1 MKNVC
6 GIYKITNK
14 INGKC
19 YVGKSINIYHRW
31 IEHKSSSREIK
42 DGGDKY
48 AIHCAI
54 RKYSIENFSFEII
67 EECPLE
73 QLDEKEKYWIEYYDS
88 YKNGYNKTHGGDGRL
103 KYDYSHI
110 YELWNKGYTNKEICE
125 KLKCDNQT
133 VTRAFRLYDISEEE
147 VRSRSNYYQK
157 KPIVAIDIITKKSL
171 KIFSS
176 VRECCMFFHGNLKQI
191 GGLYK
196 SLHNPYRWEGYY
208 WEYLNEHNYPE
219 KELTKEDFFS
229 FQQEKLFT
237 KSKEMRERIS
247 YTNRTIKRCSREE
260 LKQLIRN
267 TPFSTIGRMF
277 GVSDNAIRKW
287 CDYYELPRRIKD
299 INLISD
305 KDWESI

>member
-19 YVGKSINIYHRW
+19 YVGKSTNIYHRW
-31 IEHKSSSREIK
+31 IEHKSSSREIR
-42 DGGDKY
+42 DGGDEY

-73 QLDEKEKYWIEYYDS
+73 QLDEKEKYWIEYYNS
-88 YKNGYNKTHGGDGRL
+88 HENGYNETYGGDGGL
-103 KYDYSHI
+103 KYDYNHI

-125 KLKCDNQT
+125 KLKCGDQT

-147 VRSRSNYYQK
+147 VRSRSNYFQK
-157 KPIVAIDIITKKSL
+157 RPIVAIDIISKQPL

-176 VRECCMFFHGNLKQI
+176 LRECCVFFQGNLKQI

-208 WEYLNEHNYPE
+208 WEYLNEHNYPK
-219 KELTKEDFFS
+219 KELTNEEFFN
-229 FQQEKLFT
+229 FKQEKLFT
-237 KSKEMRERIS
+237 KSKEMKERIS
-247 YTNRTIKRCSREE
+247 KSNRTVERCSRDE
-260 LKQLIRN
+260 LKKLIR
-267 TPFSTIGRMF
+267 TIPFIQIGEKF
-277 GVSDNAIRKW
+277 GVTDNTIRKW
-287 CDYYELPRRIKD
+287 CDYYNLPRRVKEIKA
-299 INLISD
+299 ISD
-305 KDWESI
+305 EDWINI